1 MDRPALWTQF
11 CLNAWLWSFG
21 CRRRSCGCWWC
32 LPSGWGGPALFCS
45 FGPVYLVP
53 TVTRILPP
61 CGRSLEHG
69 VGTHPVAGLG
79 ARQTAGRVRIGG
91 ELGAQEGERETWA
104 SSGSPA
110 VSYHVGLTA
119 GKTCRGCLG
128 PRFPESGPLSLRRED
143 QAAVSPPAA
152 GPVAPFQ
159 HFLPGGEEELGGRP
173 VLGLQAHWQPLWPSP
188 PGLPAAGETEA
199 QGQSPR
205 SLSSEMLLLEARS
218 ARPRPPAAVGV
229 RRGHNGSREAAVPA
243 FTGSLVRRTVWGTQ
257 NSVRPPPREARALRR
272 EKRVM
277 STHEPAHGCSPGLL
291 TAGHTGSSRDAL
303 RWRTD
308 KRTAVRPDHGTSFSE
323 KEKRA

>member
-32 LPSGWGGPALFCS
+32 LPSGWGGPALFRS

-69 VGTHPVAGLG
+69 VGTRPVAGPG
-79 ARQTAGRVRIGG
+79 ARQTAGRVLVGG

-128 PRFPESGPLSLRRED
+128 PRFPESAPLSLRSED
-143 QAAVSPPAA
+143 QAAMSVHLRPPRWLLSSIFCLEERRSWRGGPCWDCRSTGSLFGPLLQASLQLGKLRPRVSLQGHSARRCCFSKRDLPDPDLQPPSGSDVGTTGA
-152 GPVAPFQ
+152 
-159 HFLPGGEEELGGRP
+159 GRP
-173 VLGLQAHWQPLWPSP
+173 PSP
-188 PGLPAAGETEA
+188 PSQDP
-199 QGQSPR
+199 
-205 SLSSEMLLLEARS
+205 
-218 ARPRPPAAVGV
+218 
-229 RRGHNGSREAAVPA
+229 
-243 FTGSLVRRTVWGTQ
+243 W
-257 NSVRPPPREARALRR
+257 
-272 EKRVM
+272 
-277 STHEPAHGCSPGLL
+277 
-291 TAGHTGSSRDAL
+291 
-303 RWRTD
+303 
-308 KRTAVRPDHGTSFSE
+308 
-323 KEKRA
+323 